1 MPELP
6 DVEMFRRYIGAT
18 SLHQKIASVTVR
30 DRRLLKDLSTRH
42 LEQTLAG
49 RAFEATARHGKFL
62 FAAANGSAW
71 LVLHFGM
78 SGNLDYGK
86 RREAGRHD
94 RVIFHFTNEY
104 SLAYVSQRR
113 LGRVALTP
121 AMERFVEENDL
132 GPDAMDIDC
141 ADFASRIRGSKAA
154 VKSSL
159 MNQRLVAGVGNI
171 YSDEVLF
178 QSRIS
183 PALAGNK
190 LSEKQAKH
198 LCRIMQ
204 RVLHAA
210 VDRGADPTDF
220 PASWLLPNR
229 KQGRSC
235 PRCAGRIR
243 KQKVAGRS
251 AYWCPGCQQT

>member
-30 DRRLLKDLSTRH
+30 DRRLLKGVSARH
-42 LEQTLAG
+42 LEQTLTG
-49 RAFEATARHGKFL
+49 RAFETAGRHGKYL

-86 RREAGRHD
+86 QRETGRHD
-94 RVIFHFTNEY
+94 RVIFDFTNEY
-104 SLAYVSQRR
+104 SLAYISQRR
-113 LGRVALTP
+113 LGRVALSP
-121 AMERFVEENDL
+121 GVERFVEEHDL

-141 ADFASRIRGSKAA
+141 ADFASRIRGSKAP

-171 YSDEVLF
+171 YADEVLF
-178 QSRIS
+178 QGRMS
-183 PALAGNK
+183 PVLSGNT
-190 LSEKQAKH
+190 LSEKQARH
-198 LCRIMQ
+198 LCHTMQ

-210 VDRGADPTDF
+210 VDRGADPARF

-229 KQGRSC
+229 EQGRSC
-235 PRCAGRIR
+235 PRCGGRIR
-243 KQKVAGRS
+243 KERVAGRS